1 MKSGEEDK
9 LISRYT
15 LPEMGRIW
23 TDENRFRIMME
34 IELAVCEALAELG
47 EIPRE
52 AVINIKKKVRFS
64 LGKIKEIESKVH
76 HDVIAFVSSLS
87 ESVGREGRYIHL
99 GLTSSDI
106 LDTALA
112 IQMVQAV
119 DILIGDVEN
128 LSRTLKNRAI
138 EHKNTVM
145 VGRTHGVHAEPTT
158 FGLKLALWYQ
168 ETLRSLE
175 RLRRARQVIG
185 VGKISGA
192 VGTYAHVNPGVEL
205 YVCKKFSLKPA
216 PISTQIIQRDRH
228 AEYLSILALVAGS
241 LEKFGLEIRNLQ
253 RTEILEVEEYFS
265 PTQKGSSAMPHKRNP
280 ITCERICGL
289 ARLVRSNALASLENI
304 ALWHERDITHSS
316 VERVIIPD
324 STILL
329 DYMLQKF
336 ENIVKRLIVYPD
348 NMNKNL
354 EKSRNA
360 IFSQRVLLEL
370 VKKGLSRE
378 KAYELTQRNA
388 MRAWKEGS
396 EYREFLKKD
405 KEVGK
410 YLTKREIDACFDL
423 KYYLRYVDK
432 IFERLKLERR

>member
-1 MKSGEEDK
+1 

-15 LPEMGRIW
+15 LPKMGRIW

-34 IELAVCEALAELG
+34 IELAVCEALTNLG
-47 EIPRE
+47 EIPRS
-52 AVINIKKKVRFS
+52 ALI
-64 LGKIKEIESKVH
+64 KIKRKARFNLARIGEMESKVE
-76 HDVIAFVSSLS
+76 HDVIAFLSSLS
-87 ESVGREGRYIHL
+87 ESVGKEGRYIHL

-112 IQMVQAV
+112 VQMVEAI
-119 DILIGDVEN
+119 DILIEDVEN
-128 LSRTLKNRAI
+128 LSQILKKRAI
-138 EHKNTVM
+138 EHKNTIM
-145 VGRTHGVHAEPTT
+145 MGRTHGVHAEPTT
-158 FGLKLALWYQ
+158 FGLKLVLWYQ
-168 ETLRSLE
+168 ETLRNLE
-175 RLRRARQVIG
+175 RLRRAREVIG

-192 VGTYAHVNPGVEL
+192 VGTYAHVNPEVEL

-228 AEYLSILALVAGS
+228 AEYLSMLALVAGS
-241 LEKFGLEIRNLQ
+241 LEKFALEIRNLQ

-316 VERVIIPD
+316 AERIIIPD

-336 ENIVKRLIVYPD
+336 ENIVRRLIVYPE
-348 NMNKNL
+348 NMKKNL
-354 EKSRNA
+354 GKSKNA

-378 KAYELTQRNA
+378 RAYELTQRNA
-388 MRAWKEGS
+388 MKAWKEGS
-396 EYREFLKKD
+396 EYRELLKKD
-405 KEVGK
+405 REVEK
-410 YLTKREIDACFDL
+410 YLTKREIDACFEL
-423 KYYLRYVDK
+423 KYYLRYVDR
-432 IFERLKLERR
+432 IFKRLKLS

>member
-1 MKSGEEDK
+1 M
-9 LISRYT
+9 ISRYT
-15 LPEMGRIW
+15 LPEMGKIW

-34 IELAVCEALAELG
+34 IELAVCEALADLG
-47 EIPRE
+47 EIPRK
-52 AVINIKKKVRFS
+52 AVGKIKKKVRFS
-64 LGKIKEIESKVH
+64 LERIEELESKVH
-76 HDVIAFVSSLS
+76 HDVIAFLSSLS
-87 ESVGREGRYIHL
+87 ESVGKEGRYIHL

-112 IQMVQAV
+112 VQMVEAI
-119 DILIGDVEN
+119 DILIADVEK
-128 LSRTLKNRAI
+128 LYRTLKKRAI
-138 EHKNTVM
+138 EHKNTIM
-145 VGRTHGVHAEPTT
+145 IGRTHGVHAEPTT

-168 ETLRSLE
+168 ETLRNLE
-175 RLRRARQVIG
+175 RLRRAREVIG

-192 VGTYAHVNPGVEL
+192 VGTYAHVNPKVEL
-205 YVCKKFSLKPA
+205 YVCKKFSLKPD

-280 ITCERICGL
+280 VTCERICGL

-336 ENIVKRLIVYPD
+336 ENIVRRLIVYPE
-348 NMNKNL
+348 NMKKNL
-354 EKSRNA
+354 EKSKNT

-405 KEVGK
+405 REVEK
-410 YLTKREIDACFDL
+410 YLTNRDIDVCFNL
-423 KYYLRYVDK
+423 KYYLRYVDR
-432 IFERLKLERR
+432 IFKRLKLERR

>member
-1 MKSGEEDK
+1 M
-9 LISRYT
+9 ISRYT
-15 LPEMGRIW
+15 LPKMGRIW

-34 IELAVCEALAELG
+34 IELAVCEALTNLG
-47 EIPRE
+47 EIPRS
-52 AVINIKKKVRFS
+52 ALI
-64 LGKIKEIESKVH
+64 KIKRKARFNLARIGEMESKVE
-76 HDVIAFVSSLS
+76 HDVIAFLSSLS
-87 ESVGREGRYIHL
+87 ESVGKEGRYIHL

-112 IQMVQAV
+112 VQMVEAI
-119 DILIGDVEN
+119 DILIEDVEN
-128 LSRTLKNRAI
+128 LSQILKKRAI
-138 EHKNTVM
+138 EHKNTIM
-145 VGRTHGVHAEPTT
+145 MGRTHGVHAEPTT
-158 FGLKLALWYQ
+158 FGLKLVLWYQ
-168 ETLRSLE
+168 ETLRNLE
-175 RLRRARQVIG
+175 RLRRAREVIG

-192 VGTYAHVNPGVEL
+192 VGTYAHVNPEVEL

-228 AEYLSILALVAGS
+228 AEYLSMLALVAGS
-241 LEKFGLEIRNLQ
+241 LEKFALEIRNLQ

-316 VERVIIPD
+316 AERIIIPD

-336 ENIVKRLIVYPD
+336 ENIVRRLIVYPE
-348 NMNKNL
+348 NMKKNL
-354 EKSRNA
+354 GKSKNA

-378 KAYELTQRNA
+378 RAYELTQRNA

-396 EYREFLKKD
+396 EYRELLKKD
-405 KEVGK
+405 REVEK
-410 YLTKREIDACFDL
+410 YLTKREIDACFEL
-423 KYYLRYVDK
+423 KYYLRYVDR
-432 IFERLKLERR
+432 IFKRLKLS

>member
-1 MKSGEEDK
+1 M
-9 LISRYT
+9 ISRYT
-15 LPEMGRIW
+15 LPKMGKIW

-34 IELAVCEALAELG
+34 IELAVCEALGNLG
-47 EIPRE
+47 EIPRS
-52 AVINIKKKVRFS
+52 ALIKIKRKARFNLARIKK
-64 LGKIKEIESKVH
+64 IESKVH

-112 IQMVQAV
+112 VQMVEAI
-119 DILIGDVEN
+119 DILIEDLEN
-128 LSRTLKNRAI
+128 LSWTLKKRAI
-138 EHKNTVM
+138 KHKNTIM
-145 VGRTHGVHAEPTT
+145 VGRTHGIHAEPIT

-168 ETLRSLE
+168 ETLRNLE
-175 RLRRARQVIG
+175 RLRRAREVIG

-192 VGTYAHVNPGVEL
+192 VGTYAHVNPKVEL
-205 YVCKKFSLKPA
+205 YVCKKFRLKPA

-228 AEYLSILALVAGS
+228 AEYLSILALVAAS
-241 LEKFGLEIRNLQ
+241 LEKFALEIRNLQ

-289 ARLVRSNALASLENI
+289 ARLVRSHGLASLENI
-304 ALWHERDITHSS
+304 PLWHERDITHSS
-316 VERVIIPD
+316 IERVIIPD

-336 ENIVKRLIVYPD
+336 ENIVRRLIVYPQ
-348 NMNKNL
+348 NMKKNL
-354 EKSRNA
+354 EKSKNA
-360 IFSQRVLLEL
+360 IFSQRVLLGL

-378 KAYELTQRNA
+378 RAYELTQRNA

-396 EYREFLKKD
+396 EYRELLKKD
-405 KEVGK
+405 KEVEK
-410 YLTKREIDACFDL
+410 YLTKREIDDCFNL
-423 KYYLRYVDK
+423 NYYLRYVNI
-432 IFERLKLERR
+432 IFKRLKL

>member
-1 MKSGEEDK
+1 M
-9 LISRYT
+9 ISRYT
-15 LPEMGRIW
+15 LPKMGRIW

-34 IELAVCEALAELG
+34 IELAVCEALTNLG
-47 EIPRE
+47 EIPRS
-52 AVINIKKKVRFS
+52 ALI
-64 LGKIKEIESKVH
+64 KIKRKARFNLARIGEVESKVE
-76 HDVIAFVSSLS
+76 HDVIAFLSSLS
-87 ESVGREGRYIHL
+87 ESVGKEGRYIHL

-112 IQMVQAV
+112 VQMVEAI
-119 DILIGDVEN
+119 DILIEDVEN
-128 LSRTLKNRAI
+128 LSQILKKRAI
-138 EHKNTVM
+138 EHKNTIM
-145 VGRTHGVHAEPTT
+145 MGRTHGVHAEPTT
-158 FGLKLALWYQ
+158 FGLKLVLWYQ
-168 ETLRSLE
+168 ETLRNLE
-175 RLRRARQVIG
+175 RLRRAREVIG

-192 VGTYAHVNPGVEL
+192 VGTYAHVNPEVEL

-228 AEYLSILALVAGS
+228 AEYLSMLALVAGS
-241 LEKFGLEIRNLQ
+241 LEKFALEIRNLQ

-316 VERVIIPD
+316 AERIIIPD

-336 ENIVKRLIVYPD
+336 ENIVRRLIVYPE
-348 NMNKNL
+348 NMKKNL
-354 EKSRNA
+354 GKSKNA

-378 KAYELTQRNA
+378 RAYELTQRNA
-388 MRAWKEGS
+388 MKAWKEGS
-396 EYREFLKKD
+396 EYRELLKKD
-405 KEVGK
+405 REVEK
-410 YLTKREIDACFDL
+410 YLTKREIDACFEL
-423 KYYLRYVDK
+423 KYYLRYVDR
-432 IFERLKLERR
+432 IFKRLKLS

>member
-1 MKSGEEDK
+1 M
-9 LISRYT
+9 ISRYT

-34 IELAVCEALAELG
+34 IELAVCEALADLG
-47 EIPRE
+47 EIPRK
-52 AVINIKKKVRFS
+52 AVGKIKKKVRFS
-64 LGKIKEIESKVH
+64 LERIEELESKVH

-112 IQMVQAV
+112 IQMVEAV
-119 DILIGDVEN
+119 DILIEDLEN
-128 LSRTLKNRAI
+128 LSRALKKRAI

-145 VGRTHGVHAEPTT
+145 MGRTHGVHAEPTT

-168 ETLRSLE
+168 ETLRNLE
-175 RLRRARQVIG
+175 RLRRAREVIG

-205 YVCKKFSLKPA
+205 YVCKKFGLKPA

-336 ENIVKRLIVYPD
+336 ENIVRRLIVYPD
-348 NMNKNL
+348 NMKKNL
-354 EKSRNA
+354 EKSKNT

-370 VKKGLSRE
+370 VNKGLSRE

-388 MRAWKEGS
+388 MTAWKEGS
-396 EYREFLKKD
+396 EYRELLKKD
-405 KEVGK
+405 KKVQK
-410 YLTKREIDACFDL
+410 YLTEREIDACFDL

-432 IFERLKLERR
+432 IFKRLKLERR

>member
-1 MKSGEEDK
+1 

-15 LPEMGRIW
+15 LPKMGRIW

-34 IELAVCEALAELG
+34 IELAVCEALTNLG
-47 EIPRE
+47 EIPRS
-52 AVINIKKKVRFS
+52 ALI
-64 LGKIKEIESKVH
+64 KIKRKARFNLARIGEVESKVE
-76 HDVIAFVSSLS
+76 HDVIAFLSSLS
-87 ESVGREGRYIHL
+87 ESVGKEGRYIHL

-112 IQMVQAV
+112 VQMVEAI
-119 DILIGDVEN
+119 DILIEDVEN
-128 LSRTLKNRAI
+128 LSQILKKRAI
-138 EHKNTVM
+138 EHKNTIM
-145 VGRTHGVHAEPTT
+145 MGRTHGVHAEPTT
-158 FGLKLALWYQ
+158 FGLKLVLWYQ
-168 ETLRSLE
+168 ETLRNLE
-175 RLRRARQVIG
+175 RLRRAREVIG

-192 VGTYAHVNPGVEL
+192 VGTYAHVNPEVEL

-228 AEYLSILALVAGS
+228 AEYLSMLALVAGS
-241 LEKFGLEIRNLQ
+241 LEKFALEIRNLQ

-316 VERVIIPD
+316 AERIIIPD

-336 ENIVKRLIVYPD
+336 ENIVRRLIVYPE
-348 NMNKNL
+348 NMKKNL
-354 EKSRNA
+354 GKSKNA

-378 KAYELTQRNA
+378 RAYELTQRNA
-388 MRAWKEGS
+388 MKAWKEGS
-396 EYREFLKKD
+396 EYRELLKKD
-405 KEVGK
+405 REVEK
-410 YLTKREIDACFDL
+410 YLTKREIDACFEL
-423 KYYLRYVDK
+423 KYYLRYVDR
-432 IFERLKLERR
+432 IFKRLKLS

>member
-1 MKSGEEDK
+1 
-9 LISRYT
+9 
-15 LPEMGRIW
+15 MGKIW
-23 TDENRFRIMME
+23 TEENRFRIMMDV
-34 IELAVCEALAELG
+34 ELAVCEALSNLG
-47 EIPRE
+47 EIPRG
-52 AVINIKKKVRFS
+52 ALNKIKRKARFS
-64 LGKIKEIESKVH
+64 LARIGEVESKVN
-76 HDVIAFVSSLS
+76 HDVIAFLSSLS
-87 ESVGREGRYIHL
+87 ESVGKEGRYIHL

-112 IQMVQAV
+112 VQMVQAI
-119 DILIGDVEN
+119 DILIADGEK
-128 LSRTLKNRAI
+128 LSRTLKKRAI
-138 EHKNTVM
+138 EHKNTIM
-145 VGRTHGVHAEPTT
+145 MGRTHGVHAEPTT

-168 ETLRSLE
+168 ETLRNLE
-175 RLRRARQVIG
+175 RLRRAREVIG

-192 VGTYAHVNPGVEL
+192 VGTYAHINPEVEL
-205 YVCKKFSLKPA
+205 YVCKKFGLKPA

-228 AEYLSILALVAGS
+228 AEYLSMLALVAGS
-241 LEKFGLEIRNLQ
+241 LEKFALEIRNLQ

-289 ARLVRSNALASLENI
+289 ARVVRSNALASLENI
-304 ALWHERDITHSS
+304 SLWHERDITHSS

-336 ENIVKRLIVYPD
+336 EEIVRRLIVYPG
-348 NMNKNL
+348 NMKKNL
-354 EKSRNA
+354 EKSKNT

-378 KAYELTQRNA
+378 RAYELTQRNA
-388 MRAWKEGS
+388 MKAWKEGS
-396 EYREFLKKD
+396 EYRELLKKD

-410 YLTKREIDACFDL
+410 YLTKEEIDACFDV
-423 KYYLRYVDK
+423 KYYLRHVYT
-432 IFERLKLERR
+432 IFKRLKLERR

>member
-1 MKSGEEDK
+1 

-15 LPEMGRIW
+15 LPKMGKIW
-23 TDENRFRIMME
+23 TEENRFKIMME
-34 IELAVCEALAELG
+34 IELAACEALASLG
-47 EIPRE
+47 EIPGS
-52 AVINIKKKVRFS
+52 VLNKIKEKVRFS
-64 LGKIKEIESKVH
+64 LPRIKEIESKVH
-76 HDVIAFVSSLS
+76 HDVIAFLSSLT
-87 ESVGREGRYIHL
+87 ESLGKEGRYLHL

-112 IQMVQAV
+112 VQMVEAI
-119 DILIGDVEN
+119 DILIEDLEKV
-128 LSRTLKNRAI
+128 SRTLKKRAI

-158 FGLKLALWYQ
+158 FGLKLALWHE
-168 ETLRSLE
+168 ETLRNLE
-175 RLRRARQVIG
+175 RLRRAREVIG
-185 VGKISGA
+185 VGKISGV
-192 VGTYAHVNPGVEL
+192 VGTYAHVNPQVEP
-205 YVCKKFSLKPA
+205 YVCKKFGLKPA

-228 AEYLSILALVAGS
+228 AEYLSILALVASS
-241 LEKFGLEIRNLQ
+241 LEKFALEIRNLQ

-289 ARLVRSNALASLENI
+289 ARVVRSYALASLENI

-329 DYMLQKF
+329 NYMLEKF
-336 ENIVKRLIVYPD
+336 DELMRSLIVYPE
-348 NMNKNL
+348 NMKNNL
-354 EKSRNA
+354 EKSKNT

-370 VKKGLSRE
+370 VKKGVSRD

-388 MRAWKEGS
+388 MKAWKEGK
-396 EYREFLKKD
+396 EYRELLKKD
-405 KEVGK
+405 REMER
-410 YLTKREIDACFDL
+410 YLTRREIDACFNL
-423 KYYLRYVDK
+423 KYYLRYVDT
-432 IFERLKLERR
+432 IFRRLNLQRR

>member
-1 MKSGEEDK
+1 
-9 LISRYT
+9 
-15 LPEMGRIW
+15 MGRIW

-34 IELAVCEALAELG
+34 IELAVCEALTNLG
-47 EIPRE
+47 EIPRS
-52 AVINIKKKVRFS
+52 ALI
-64 LGKIKEIESKVH
+64 KIKRKARFNLARIGEVESKVE
-76 HDVIAFVSSLS
+76 HDVIAFLSSLS
-87 ESVGREGRYIHL
+87 ESVGKEGRYIHL

-112 IQMVQAV
+112 VQMVEAI
-119 DILIGDVEN
+119 DILIEDVEN
-128 LSRTLKNRAI
+128 LSQILKKRAI
-138 EHKNTVM
+138 EHKNTIM
-145 VGRTHGVHAEPTT
+145 MGRTHGVHAEPTT
-158 FGLKLALWYQ
+158 FGLKLVLWYQ
-168 ETLRSLE
+168 ETLRNLE
-175 RLRRARQVIG
+175 RLRRAREVIG

-192 VGTYAHVNPGVEL
+192 VGTYAHVNPEVEL

-228 AEYLSILALVAGS
+228 AEYLSMLALVAGS
-241 LEKFGLEIRNLQ
+241 LEKFALEIRNLQ

-316 VERVIIPD
+316 AERIIIPD

-336 ENIVKRLIVYPD
+336 ENIVRRLIVYPE
-348 NMNKNL
+348 NMKKNL
-354 EKSRNA
+354 GKSKNA

-378 KAYELTQRNA
+378 RAYELTQRNA
-388 MRAWKEGS
+388 MKAWKEGS
-396 EYREFLKKD
+396 EYRELLKKD
-405 KEVGK
+405 REVEK
-410 YLTKREIDACFDL
+410 YLTKREIDACFEL
-423 KYYLRYVDK
+423 KYYLRYVDR
-432 IFERLKLERR
+432 IFKRLKLS

>member
-1 MKSGEEDK
+1 

-23 TDENRFRIMME
+23 TEENRFRIMME
-34 IELAVCEALAELG
+34 IELAVCEALANLG
-47 EIPRE
+47 EIPKSALVKIKRK
-52 AVINIKKKVRFS
+52 ARFNLARIKK
-64 LGKIKEIESKVH
+64 IESIVH

-112 IQMVQAV
+112 VEMVEAI
-119 DILIGDVEN
+119 DILIEDLEN
-128 LSRTLKNRAI
+128 LSRTLKKKAI
-138 EHKNTVM
+138 KHKNTIM

-158 FGLKLALWYQ
+158 FGLKLALWHQ
-168 ETLRSLE
+168 ETLRNLE
-175 RLRRARQVIG
+175 RLRRVREVIG

-192 VGTYAHVNPGVEL
+192 VGTYAHVNPKVER
-205 YVCKKFSLKPA
+205 YVCRKFRLQPA

-228 AEYLSILALVAGS
+228 AEYLSVLALVATS
-241 LEKFGLEIRNLQ
+241 LEKFALEIRNLQ

-289 ARLVRSNALASLENI
+289 ARLVRSHAVASLENVP
-304 ALWHERDITHSS
+304 LWHERDITHSS

-336 ENIVKRLIVYPD
+336 ENIVKRLIVYPE
-348 NMNKNL
+348 NMKKNL
-354 EKSRNA
+354 EKSKNT
-360 IFSQRVLLEL
+360 IFSQRVLLQL
-370 VKKGLSRE
+370 VKKGLPRE

-388 MRAWKEGS
+388 MKAWKEDS
-396 EYREFLKKD
+396 EYRELLEND

-410 YLTKREIDACFDL
+410 YLTKKEIDACFNL
-423 KYYLRYVDK
+423 NYYLRYVNV
-432 IFERLKLERR
+432 IFKRLKLEGK